1 MPWSR
6 LAHYLDSIRLA
17 LIKPPYIEL
26 SLVRR
31 VGWSHQSRQR
41 RLLFFVT
48 AILALVLLGQSLMS
62 SGRWLNQPFPGF
74 FIYQNL
80 TVAPYSAPG
89 WGGSAAGLQSLDR
102 VVSVGGS
109 VLSDRA
115 ELYDRVRSLPAGS
128 IINYQVMRDS
138 RRLDLTIASKNFTV
152 RDWLLSFGIYIA
164 IGLAFLVIGVVP
176 YFYRAPSPVALPLC
190 FMVMAV
196 FVWFQTT
203 FDFITDGWLPKEI
216 RIFALCLTPS
226 AAIHLALMLSRA
238 STPNGAESAC
248 RGIGLCCWRSD
259 RSDQ

>member
-1 MPWSR
+1 
-6 LAHYLDSIRLA
+6 
-17 LIKPPYIEL
+17 
-26 SLVRR
+26 
-31 VGWSHQSRQR
+31 
-41 RLLFFVT
+41 
-48 AILALVLLGQSLMS
+48 
-62 SGRWLNQPFPGF
+62 
-74 FIYQNL
+74 
-80 TVAPYSAPG
+80 
-89 WGGSAAGLQSLDR
+89 LQSLDR

-109 VLSDRA
+109 VLSNRA

-152 RDWLLSFGIYIA
+152 RHWLWSFGIYIA

-226 AAIHLALMLSRA
+226 AAIHLALMLSRGQRQTA
-238 STPNGAESAC
+238 PNRFFVAFICGAVAAIVLRNS
-248 RGIGLCCWRSD
+248 WS
-259 RSDQ
+259 

>member
-1 MPWSR
+1 MG
-6 LAHYLDSIRLA
+6 H
-17 LIKPPYIEL
+17 
-26 SLVRR
+26 
-31 VGWSHQSRQR
+31 HSRQR
-41 RLLFFVT
+41 RLLFFIT
-48 AILALVLLGQSLMS
+48 SILALVLLGQSLDVVRPLVES
-62 SGRWLNQPFPGF
+62 TVPGI

-89 WGGSAAGLQSLDR
+89 WSGSTAGLQSLDR

-109 VLSDRA
+109 VLNNRA

-128 IINYQVMRDS
+128 LINYQVMRDS

-203 FDFITDGWLPKEI
+203 FDFMTDGWLPKEI
-216 RIFALCLTPS
+216 RIFALCLDTERGDSLGSDAQSRS
-226 AAIHLALMLSRA
+226 A
-238 STPNGAESAC
+238 PNGAESAC
-248 RGIGLCCWRSD
+248 RGIGLWCWRSD
-259 RSDQ
+259 RSAQ